1 MSNVPGSIDAGP
13 RLSTALWVMIDKLVT
28 MSGRDAHSIVISI
41 SRLDSAGLASGMAL
55 PIALASD

>member
-1 MSNVPGSIDAGP
+1 
-13 RLSTALWVMIDKLVT
+13 
-28 MSGRDAHSIVISI
+28 MSGRDAQSIVISI